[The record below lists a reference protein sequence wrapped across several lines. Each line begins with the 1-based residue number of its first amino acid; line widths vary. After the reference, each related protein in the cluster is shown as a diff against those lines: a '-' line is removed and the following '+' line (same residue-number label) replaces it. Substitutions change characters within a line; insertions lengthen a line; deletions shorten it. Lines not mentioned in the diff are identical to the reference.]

1 MGCRRTAEKSP
12 SGPVWGRV
20 LRGPPWEE
28 VPMGPCRASLK
39 VTGCPGGLEKP
50 GLFTRVQLPW
60 KGSSP
65 GVQPGPG
72 LDTPAG
78 APKE

>member
-1 MGCRRTAEKSP
+1 VRCRRTAGKSP

-28 VPMGPCRASLK
+28 VPMGPRRALAK
-39 VTGCPGGLEKP
+39 VTGCRGGHEKP
-50 GLFTRVQLPW
+50 GLFTRFQLPW

-65 GVQPGPG
+65 EVQPAPG
-72 LDTPAG
+72 YDSPAG